1 MSVIPIH
8 IQIVKKE
15 GDINIDTN
23 STELFRLDLL
33 KFRSSSKIIS
43 FSSIPYS
50 IINCSIFLKNSSLN
64 NDYSFFRQVY
74 SIVKRDNIILQLK
87 VKLNIISTFSD
98 NLATIVVDYSFL
110 KKNKTKRNDNITTP

>member
-50 IINCSIFLKNSSLN
+50 IINCSILLKNSSLN
-64 NDYSFFRQVY
+64 NDYIFFRQVY

-98 NLATIVVDYSFL
+98 NLAAIVVDYSFL
-110 KKNKTKRNDNITTP
+110 KKNKTNVTV